1 MTCRRDAMV
10 RAKAAAAAAAAY
22 DVDQRHGGSWWAP
35 WRGYLYVT
43 AGGRARRVDPRFNSR
58 MARRTATCVVP
69 ATWQAVRCA
78 SAVRGRVR
86 LWSWRRRML
95 SCPIWETFFFSFT
108 LLTICM
114 IGYVAFF
121 H

>member
-1 MTCRRDAMV
+1 MLSPRRRGGAMV
-10 RAKAAAAAAAAY
+10 RAKAAAAY
-22 DVDQRHGGSWWAP
+22 DVDHRHGGSWWAR

-78 SAVRGRVR
+78 SAAR
-86 LWSWRRRML
+86 LSPTIVLYIVLYIRYLQTSLQDSLLYISFL
-95 SCPIWETFFFSFT
+95 SNKV
-108 LLTICM
+108 L
-114 IGYVAFF
+114 
-121 H
+121 